1 VTHEA
6 VGLLSSRAVASLSAL
21 LDNFFYRPDEDVG
34 PLLEVVAGSD
44 QSLETIAEEVP
55 EEYLAFRLEG
65 EIYAVP
71 IHGVREIVKVPP
83 LTEVPRAALNLLG
96 VMYLRGEVLPVY
108 DIKVKLRLAD
118 KVQLAAGPDAPE
130 PPRGARVIVV
140 QTADGLAGIWVD
152 AVSEVVR
159 LRPSMLELAPPGV
172 GGGERDCV
180 VGLGRRKQELFIL
193 LDIWQA
199 LS

>member
-1 VTHEA
+1 VP
-6 VGLLSSRAVASLSAL
+6 SLSAL

-34 PLLEVVAGSD
+34 PIQEVVAGTDESI
-44 QSLETIAEEVP
+44 EPAAEEVP

-83 LTEVPRAALNLLG
+83 LTEVPRAASNLLG

-118 KVQLAAGPDAPE
+118 KAPLVAGPEAPP
-130 PPRGARVIVV
+130 PPRSARIIVV

>member
-1 VTHEA
+1 MPA
-6 VGLLSSRAVASLSAL
+6 LSVL
-21 LDNFFYRPDEDVG
+21 LDTFFYRPDEDVG
-34 PLLEVVAGSD
+34 LLEELVAGTD
-44 QSLETIAEEVP
+44 ETSAPLPEESP

-65 EIYAVP
+65 ELYAVP

-83 LTEVPRAALNLLG
+83 LTEVPRAAPNLLG

-118 KVQLAAGPDAPE
+118 KAPLVAGPDAPE
-130 PPRGARVIVV
+130 PPRSARIIVV

-152 AVSEVVR
+152 SVSEVVR
-159 LRPSMLELAPPGV
+159 LRPSMLELEVPGV
-172 GGGERDCV
+172 VGGERDCV
-180 VGLGRRKQELFIL
+180 VGLGRRNKQLFIL

-199 LS
+199 LA

>member
-1 VTHEA
+1 VP
-6 VGLLSSRAVASLSAL
+6 SLSVL
-21 LDNFFYRPDEDVG
+21 LDSFFYRPDEDVG
-34 PLLEVVAGSD
+34 SIQELVAGTD
-44 QSLETIAEEVP
+44 ETVEPVPEEIP

-65 EIYAVP
+65 EHYAVP

-83 LTEVPRAALNLLG
+83 LTEVPRAAANLLG

-118 KVQLAAGPDAPE
+118 KAQLVAGPDAPE
-130 PPRGARVIVV
+130 PPRGARIIVV

-152 AVSEVVR
+152 SVSEVVR

-180 VGLGRRKQELFIL
+180 VGLGRRKQQLFIL

-199 LS
+199 LT

>member
-1 VTHEA
+1 MP
-6 VGLLSSRAVASLSAL
+6 SLSVL
-21 LDNFFYRPDEDVG
+21 LDSFFYRPDEDVG
-34 PLLEVVAGSD
+34 PIQELVAGTD
-44 QSLETIAEEVP
+44 ETVEPVPEEIP

-65 EIYAVP
+65 EHYAVP

-83 LTEVPRAALNLLG
+83 LTEVPRAAANLLG

-118 KVQLAAGPDAPE
+118 KAQQAAGPDAPE
-130 PPRGARVIVV
+130 PPRGARIIVV

-152 AVSEVVR
+152 SVSEVVR

-180 VGLGRRKQELFIL
+180 VGLGRRKQQLFIL

-199 LS
+199 LT

>member
-1 VTHEA
+1 M
-6 VGLLSSRAVASLSAL
+6 ASLSVL

-44 QSLETIAEEVP
+44 QSLEPLAEEVP

-65 EIYAVP
+65 ETYAVP

-83 LTEVPRAALNLLG
+83 LTEVPRATANLLG

-108 DIKVKLRLAD
+108 DIKVKLRLSER
-118 KVQLAAGPDAPE
+118 VPLAAGPDAPE
-130 PPRGARVIVV
+130 PPRGARIIVV

>member
-1 VTHEA
+1 VP
-6 VGLLSSRAVASLSAL
+6 SLSAL
-21 LDNFFYRPDEDVG
+21 LDSFFYRPDEDVG
-34 PLLEVVAGSD
+34 PIQEWVAATDEVIAPV
-44 QSLETIAEEVP
+44 AEEIP
-55 EEYLAFRLEG
+55 EEYLAFHLEG
-65 EIYAVP
+65 EHYAVP

-83 LTEVPRAALNLLG
+83 LTEVPRAASNLLG

-118 KVQLAAGPDAPE
+118 AAPLVAGPDAPE
-130 PPRGARVIVV
+130 PPRGARIIVV

-152 AVSEVVR
+152 SVSEVVR

-180 VGLGRRKQELFIL
+180 VGLGRRKQQLFIL

-199 LS
+199 LA

>member
-1 VTHEA
+1 VP
-6 VGLLSSRAVASLSAL
+6 SLSVL
-21 LDNFFYRPDEDVG
+21 LDTFFYRPDEDVG
-34 PLLEVVAGSD
+34 PIQELVAGTD
-44 QSLETIAEEVP
+44 ETVEPVAEEIP

-65 EIYAVP
+65 EHYAVP

-83 LTEVPRAALNLLG
+83 LTEVPRAAPNLLG

-118 KVQLAAGPDAPE
+118 KAPLVAGPDAVE
-130 PPRGARVIVV
+130 PPRGARIIVV

-152 AVSEVVR
+152 WVSEVVR

-180 VGLGRRKQELFIL
+180 VGLGRRKQQLFIL

-199 LS
+199 LA

>member
-1 VTHEA
+1 MP
-6 VGLLSSRAVASLSAL
+6 SLSTL
-21 LDNFFYRPDEDVG
+21 LDSFFYRPDEDVG
-34 PLLEVVAGSD
+34 LIQELVAGSD
-44 QSLETIAEEVP
+44 ESLEPVAEEVP
-55 EEYLAFRLEG
+55 EEYLAFHLEG
-65 EIYAVP
+65 GLYAVP

-83 LTEVPRAALNLLG
+83 LTEVPRAADNLLG

-118 KVQLAAGPDAPE
+118 KVPLVAGPDAPE
-130 PPRGARVIVV
+130 PPRSARIIVV
-140 QTADGLAGIWVD
+140 QTEDGLAGIWVD

-180 VGLGRRKQELFIL
+180 VGLGRRKQQDVQQLFIL

-199 LS
+199 LA

>member
-1 VTHEA
+1 VP
-6 VGLLSSRAVASLSAL
+6 SLSVL
-21 LDNFFYRPDEDVG
+21 LDSFFYRPDEDIG
-34 PLLEVVAGSD
+34 LIQEVVAGTD
-44 QSLETIAEEVP
+44 ESLEPVAEEIP
-55 EEYLAFRLEG
+55 EEYLAFQLEG
-65 EIYAVP
+65 ELYAVP

-83 LTEVPRAALNLLG
+83 LTEVPRAAPNLLG

-108 DIKVKLRLAD
+108 DIKVRLRLAD
-118 KVQLAAGPDAPE
+118 NAPLVAGPDATVT
-130 PPRGARVIVV
+130 PPRGTRIIVV
-140 QTADGLAGIWVD
+140 QTVDGLAGIWVD

>member
-1 VTHEA
+1 MP
-6 VGLLSSRAVASLSAL
+6 SLSAL
-21 LDNFFYRPDEDVG
+21 LDSFFYRPDEDVG
-34 PLLEVVAGSD
+34 LIQELVAGTD
-44 QSLETIAEEVP
+44 ESLEPVAEEVP
-55 EEYLAFRLEG
+55 EEYLAFHLEEG
-65 EIYAVP
+65 LYAVP

-83 LTEVPRAALNLLG
+83 LTEVPRAADNLLG

-108 DIKVKLRLAD
+108 DIKVRLRLAD
-118 KVQLAAGPDAPE
+118 KAPLVAGPDALE
-130 PPRGARVIVV
+130 PPRSARIIVV
-140 QTADGLAGIWVD
+140 QAEDGLAGIWVD

-180 VGLGRRKQELFIL
+180 VGLGRRKQQDIQQLFIL

-199 LS
+199 LA

>member
-1 VTHEA
+1 VP
-6 VGLLSSRAVASLSAL
+6 SLSVL
-21 LDNFFYRPDEDVG
+21 LDTFFYRPDEDVG
-34 PLLEVVAGSD
+34 LIQELVAGTDESV
-44 QSLETIAEEVP
+44 EPVAEEIP

-65 EIYAVP
+65 EHYAVP

-83 LTEVPRAALNLLG
+83 LTEVPRAAANLLG

-108 DIKVKLRLAD
+108 DIKVRLRLAD
-118 KVQLAAGPDAPE
+118 QAPLVAGPDAPE
-130 PPRGARVIVV
+130 PPRSARIIVV
-140 QTADGLAGIWVD
+140 QTAEGLAGIWVD

-180 VGLGRRKQELFIL
+180 VGLGRRKHQDIQQLFIL

-199 LS
+199 LA

>member
-1 VTHEA
+1 MPS
-6 VGLLSSRAVASLSAL
+6 LSSL

-34 PLLEVVAGSD
+34 PIEEVVAGTD
-44 QSLETIAEEVP
+44 EFIETAAEEVP

-83 LTEVPRAALNLLG
+83 LTEVPRAAANLLG

-118 KVQLAAGPDAPE
+118 TSALVAGPEAPP
-130 PPRGARVIVV
+130 PPRGARIIVV